1 MDGRLLTVNEATA
14 IGPQFAPM
22 ISGFVSPIN
31 WRWTFW
37 IGLIIAIVSLIPI
50 ILLPETYAAVILR
63 KRAERMR
70 KEDPNLKAYA
80 PIELEHRDAKEIVTI
95 ILARPLHMLFT
106 EPIVFFS
113 CLYLSFA
120 TGLYCTRI
128 PQHPIQSGFLLLTIL
143 TSPLLRSLPTHLPRH
158 LCHERRHK
166 RPRLP
171 SQYVPPSASQS
182 YANPQPPH

>member
-1 MDGRLLTVNEATA
+1 MVGGADSKEATA
-14 IGPQFAPM
+14 IGPQFAPL

-37 IGLIIAIVSLIPI
+37 IGLIIAVVSFIPI
-50 ILLPETYAAVILR
+50 VFLPETYAAVILR

-70 KEDPNLKAYA
+70 EEDPDLKAFA
-80 PIELEHRDAKEIVTI
+80 PIELEHRDTKEIVTI

-120 TGLYCTRI
+120 TGLYCTGDAQHTI
-128 PQHPIQSGFLLLTIL
+128 PYDF
-143 TSPLLRSLPTHLPRH
+143 
-158 LCHERRHK
+158 
-166 RPRLP
+166 
-171 SQYVPPSASQS
+171 S
-182 YANPQPPH
+182 Y